1 MEIRSCI
8 RTAAALLAA
17 ALASGCATEP
27 PTPEQ
32 TEKRCQ
38 SWRNYARTKPAD
50 YVLEECSH
58 QMGLEQCK
66 KCLNP

>member
-1 MEIRSCI
+1 M
-8 RTAAALLAA
+8 A
-17 ALASGCATEP
+17 

-32 TEKRCQ
+32 VEQRCQ

>member
-1 MEIRSCI
+1 MVIRL
-8 RTAAALLAA
+8 RAVLATLLAA
-17 ALASGCATEP
+17 MLACGCSMQP

-32 TEKRCQ
+32 VEQRCQ

-58 QMGLEQCK
+58 QMGLEQCT

>member
-1 MEIRSCI
+1 METSCLP
-8 RTAAALLAA
+8 RAAAGLLAALLAC
-17 ALASGCATEP
+17 GCSTEP
-27 PTPEQ
+27 PTPEKLEQ
-32 TEKRCQ
+32 RCQ
-38 SWRNYARTKPAD
+38 SWRNYARTKPVD